1 MLISSITIILK
12 DMHIVVN
19 SVVLPLYQ
27 SWLIM
32 KTKLT
37 ENSKVKKDNSNC
49 KPMSHITSL
58 SLDMAAYFWVLFFLV
73 VFFSSTT
80 ARQMKY
86 IKSKRKITRKGI
98 QQVQR
103 AKSFV
108 QRLTLHYMAMVC
120 KGCPVVQMS
129 ELCRDWRP
137 HDMTCSDLCRLA
149 CSCSLS
155 CMRPT
160 EMQCRRLSSSCNWT
174 SESSAE

>member
-1 MLISSITIILK
+1 
-12 DMHIVVN
+12 
-19 SVVLPLYQ
+19 
-27 SWLIM
+27 M

-49 KPMSHITSL
+49 KPMSYYYNKSKLGYGSIFL
-58 SLDMAAYFWVLFFLV
+58 GFVFLV

-129 ELCRDWRP
+129 ELCRD
-137 HDMTCSDLCRLA
+137 
-149 CSCSLS
+149 
-155 CMRPT
+155 
-160 EMQCRRLSSSCNWT
+160 
-174 SESSAE
+174 